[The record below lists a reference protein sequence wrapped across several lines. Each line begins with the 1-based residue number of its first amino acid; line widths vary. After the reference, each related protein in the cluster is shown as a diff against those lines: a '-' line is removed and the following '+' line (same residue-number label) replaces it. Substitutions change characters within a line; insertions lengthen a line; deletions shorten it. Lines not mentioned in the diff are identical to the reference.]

1 MFVINSDSNSK
12 ITKIVAIVFALSAIV
27 GLFVQVMSLLAF
39 TKTKLGKLVRKNL
52 IGTMY
57 DMVDESFDE
66 AASRMPAWMK
76 KAESISG
83 SIDQ

>member
-1 MFVINSDSNSK
+1 MFVINSDNSK
-12 ITKIVAIVFALSAIV
+12 VSKLIAVVFVIGAVI
-27 GLFVQVMSLLAF
+27 GLAVQIMSILAF

-57 DMVDESFDE
+57 DMVDESIDE

>member
-12 ITKIVAIVFALSAIV
+12 ITKAIAIIFALSAII
-27 GLFVQVMSLLAF
+27 GLFCQIMSLLAF
-39 TKTKLGKLVRKNL
+39 TKTKLGKLVRRNI

-57 DMVDESFDE
+57 DLVDESIDE
-66 AASRMPAWMK
+66 ASTRMPAWTK
-76 KAESISG
+76 KIESQMD

>member
-1 MFVINSDSNSK
+1 MFIINSDSNSK

-39 TKTKLGKLVRKNL
+39 TKTKLGKLVRRNI

-57 DMVDESFDE
+57 DLVDESIDE
-66 AASRMPAWMK
+66 ASTRMPAWMK
-76 KAESISG
+76 KIESEMD
-83 SIDQ
+83 SIEQ

>member
-1 MFVINSDSNSK
+1 MLFVNNSDSKLSK
-12 ITKIVAIVFALSAIV
+12 LIQVIFAVSAVI
-27 GLFVQVMSLLAF
+27 GLAVQIMSLLAF

-57 DMVDESFDE
+57 DMVDESIDE

-83 SIDQ
+83 SINQ

>member
-1 MFVINSDSNSK
+1 MFIINSDSNSK

-39 TKTKLGKLVRKNL
+39 TKTKLGKLVRRNI

-57 DMVDESFDE
+57 DLVDESIDE
-66 AASRMPAWMK
+66 ASTRMPAWMK
-76 KAESISG
+76 KIESQMD